1 LAAKDKAEKAEMKA
15 AKKAAKKSGK
25 GKKGMKNL
33 PVKRSINLAMSNEKP
48 TNFKIG
54 IPALILIVVAAF
66 AFSKFAVADRFIA
79 VSRAE
84 AEVAAM
90 QSQVNAAYAKLDS
103 FGELNEIYAHY
114 TYSGMTRDEVS
125 RADRGA
131 AIELIRRVILPR
143 GEVSTWTLSG
153 NTLTVNL
160 LCDDLQTVN
169 RAVQDIES
177 DPHVNFCS
185 VNTAATTDSR
195 NYTEGLNARLT
206 IYLNSPEVT
215 RP

>member
-1 LAAKDKAEKAEMKA
+1 VSALAAKDKAEKRAE
-15 AKKAAKKSGK
+15 KKAAKKS